1 MPRLEGGH
9 LAPQLDALLA
19 SDLNRAIFWR
29 PSDGK
34 ILDDAEK
41 ESDPRQL
48 AVCNDLLRR
57 AGNPAPAEEI
67 VERVTQRA
75 VRSMGPGAEVVILVE
90 DRGDGDAT
98 GDHVVRELSQN
109 WAKLSPEILRNV
121 EFSPR
126 SLNLVTL
133 SKSPR
138 PVSGDAVIVFP
149 DPDEDMMQSKC
160 SLIARNMQSW
170 RSARIVVSPGLIVD
184 TDDQGVQFVVKPLW
198 PKARFSQTPYGEP
211 PKPKGFADDSKGS
224 LKRFFDSIAEL
235 KAAAARP

>member
-1 MPRLEGGH
+1 
-9 LAPQLDALLA
+9 
-19 SDLNRAIFWR
+19 
-29 PSDGK
+29 
-34 ILDDAEK
+34 
-41 ESDPRQL
+41 
-48 AVCNDLLRR
+48 
-57 AGNPAPAEEI
+57 AGEQ
-67 VERVTQRA
+67 V
-75 VRSMGPGAEVVILVE
+75 M
-90 DRGDGDAT
+90 
-98 GDHVVRELSQN
+98 RELSQN
-109 WAKLSPEILRNV
+109 WATLSPEILRNV

-126 SLNLVTL
+126 FLVLAAL

-138 PVSGDAVIVFP
+138 PVAGDAVIVFP
-149 DPDEDMMQSKC
+149 GLGEDMMQSKC

-170 RSARIVVSPGLIVD
+170 RTARIVVSPGLIVE